1 MLGGLAPTQLSGA
14 AQSELMDLCEQQF
27 AQLEKVKAEWK
38 PQQSYEVVQTWT
50 FSVLQ
55 LQNEIILC
63 ESDFSDRPQEQVG
76 FRFVRCVVV
85 TAASGLGLCYK
96 DSCKILK
103 DELVQKCYFGTYQ

>member
-14 AQSELMDLCEQQF
+14 AQSELLDLCEQQF

-38 PQQSYEVVQTWT
+38 AQQSYEAVQTWT

-63 ESDFSDRPQEQVG
+63 ESDFSDRPEEQVG
-76 FRFVRCVVV
+76 FLFVVCSGQRKINL
-85 TAASGLGLCYK
+85 AASGLGLCYK
-96 DSCKILK
+96 DSII
-103 DELVQKCYFGTYQ
+103 

>member
-14 AQSELMDLCEQQF
+14 AQGELMDLCEQQF

-63 ESDFSDRPQEQVG
+63 ESDFSDSPQEQVG
-76 FRFVRCVVV
+76 FLFVRCVVV
-85 TAASGLGLCYK
+85 RGR
-96 DSCKILK
+96 
-103 DELVQKCYFGTYQ
+103 